1 MMMNNKS
8 AALLIVA
15 AGSSSRMG
23 SIGKKEYLSLNG
35 GTVLSETVAAF
46 FKAVDFQTIVTV
58 HPRNGENDCKK
69 AFFSG
74 KIEPLKNDSQFA
86 EKCLFV
92 EGGSSRQ
99 ESVFNGLKALSSLKK
114 LPDIVFIHDG
124 ARPFVSKKIIL
135 ATFEAACEFGAS
147 VPALTPTDTQK
158 EIDENGFIKRHL
170 VRSTLAAVQTPQVF
184 NFNGIFEAHKKAE
197 IAAANGEVFTDD
209 TEIWDRF
216 ASANSS
222 TKIVAGDPENIK
234 ITYPQDVQQLPST
247 KD

>member
-1 MMMNNKS
+1 MNNKS

-46 FKAVDFQTIVTV
+46 FKSSDFQTVVTV
-58 HPRNGENDCKK
+58 HPRGDAENCKK

-74 KIEPLKNDSQFA
+74 KIEHLKNDSQFLK
-86 EKCLFV
+86 KCLFV

-99 ESVFNGLKALSSLKK
+99 ESVFNGLKALSK
-114 LPDIVFIHDG
+114 LPEVPEMVFIHDG
-124 ARPFVSKKIIL
+124 ARPFVSKRIIL
-135 ATFEAACEFGAS
+135 DTFEAACKFGAS

-197 IAAANGEVFTDD
+197 IAASKGDVFTDD
-209 TEIWDRF
+209 TEIWDKF
-216 ASANSS
+216 AASKSPV
-222 TKIVAGDPENIK
+222 KIVAGDPENIK

-247 KD
+247 KG